1 MTTYNVKVNHEDL
14 GEFELD
20 EAERL
25 WQAIGEF
32 NLAKVNDDTLADW
45 EDIDDS
51 SVPVLLKE
59 SQKQGFIDDYDLE
72 EIPDREPLE
81 DYLND
86 ALEYPEHVNPTDEAL
101 TDLLTGARE
110 FAGLKI
116 TDDQIKKYIDQITY
130 SPDDYTDKIED
141 QVVRAI
147 DKVDYQGLVHWVD
160 WVGGDDTAANMLEA
174 EKMLEEEKF
183 L

>member
-1 MTTYNVKVNHEDL
+1 MTTYDVTVNNENL

-25 WQAIGEF
+25 WQAIGEY

-45 EDIDDS
+45 ENIDDS
-51 SVPVLLKE
+51 SVPTLLKE
-59 SQKQGFIDDYDLE
+59 AKDQGFIDDYNLE
-72 EIPDREPLE
+72 EVPDREPLE

-101 TDLLTGARE
+101 TALLTGARE

-116 TDDQIKKYIDQITY
+116 TDDQIKEYVRQYHEGADSHTGLYDEIM
-130 SPDDYTDKIED
+130 D
-141 QVVRAI
+141 QVVRSFN
-147 DKVDYQGLVHWVD
+147 KVDYDKLVAWVD
-160 WVGGDDTAANMLEA
+160 WVGGDDTAANL
-174 EKMLEEEKF
+174 LEEEN
-183 L
+183 